1 MTSSSL
7 YEHYCKLISQYEKIC
22 EDNASRHD
30 KLSYE
35 RSFNILSD
43 LKESFKRLF
52 GRSFNKSDTL
62 VVA

>member
-1 MTSSSL
+1 MTASSL
-7 YEHYCKLISQYEKIC
+7 HEHYCKLIVNYEKIC

-35 RSFNILSD
+35 RSFTILND

-62 VVA
+62 IVA

>member
-1 MTSSSL
+1 MNSSSL
-7 YEHYCKLISQYEKIC
+7 YEYYCSLIVQYEKIC
-22 EDNASRHD
+22 EDNVSRHD

-35 RSFNILSD
+35 RSFEILND